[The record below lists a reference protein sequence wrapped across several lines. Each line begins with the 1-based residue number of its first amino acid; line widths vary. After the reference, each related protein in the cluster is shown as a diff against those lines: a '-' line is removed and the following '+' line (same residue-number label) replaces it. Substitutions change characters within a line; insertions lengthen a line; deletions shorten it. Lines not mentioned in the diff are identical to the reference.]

1 MIEAV
6 FLVDAVL
13 GGGLADGS
21 SESVGPSA
29 IAFGPCH
36 GLNE

>member
-1 MIEAV
+1 MVEAD

-13 GGGLADGS
+13 GGGLAD
-21 SESVGPSA
+21 VVQDRGPSA
-29 IAFGPCH
+29 IAFGSVH